1 MASITPKRPDWLPAY
16 IPEWQGLRGFAILFV
31 VFYHC
36 HALLEG
42 TWGYHASLWGWSG
55 VELFFILSG
64 YLVTT
69 ILLGEREKPPFL
81 KKFYLRRALHIVPVY
96 LLVLLVCYTI
106 PDWFLGQSWA
116 QATRWQ
122 TIVGYLCFAQNL
134 RHSPLPGTLGPTWFL
149 SVVVQFYVVWAL
161 VMRFVRRIPLLA
173 LMLIAMMAT
182 SIGMRHYY
190 MHFKWLNPTH
200 TLIHMDGIALGS
212 LMALGIYTLPVAR
225 AAWMWLG
232 VAWAALGFWAV
243 ATVAGG
249 TSLLDTAL
257 CFGYGGVV
265 LFAMATSGMKTP
277 LHWLMSKGP
286 LAFYGTISYGLYLSH
301 ILVFVYYGSFSAR
314 FDQMGVSGHLIIL
327 ALRIVAATV
336 FGAILY
342 YGVESQFMKLKNNF
356 S

>member
-1 MASITPKRPDWLPAY
+1 MERVTPKRPDWLPAY
-16 IPEWQGLRGFAILFV
+16 IPEFQGLRGLAILFV

-55 VELFFILSG
+55 VDLFFILSG

-69 ILLGEREKPPFL
+69 ILLGEREKPEFL
-81 KKFYLRRALHIVPVY
+81 KKFYMRRALHIVPVY
-96 LLVLLVCYTI
+96 LLILIICYTI
-106 PDWFLGQSWA
+106 PDWFLGDTWA
-116 QATRWQ
+116 HQTRWQ
-122 TIVGYLCFAQNL
+122 VIVGYLCFVQNL
-134 RHSPLPGTLGPTWFL
+134 RHSPLPGTLAPTWFL

-161 VMRFVRRIPLLA
+161 VMKYIRRIPVLA
-173 LMLIAMMAT
+173 LILIAMMVT
-182 SIGMRHYY
+182 SALMRHYY
-190 MHFKWLNPTH
+190 WHMKWLNTTH

-212 LMALGIYTLPVAR
+212 LMALGIYTLPVAKK
-225 AAWMWLG
+225 AWMWLG
-232 VAWAALGFWAV
+232 VASAVLGFWAV

-249 TSLLDTAL
+249 TYLLDTAL
-257 CFGYGGVV
+257 VFGYGGVV
-265 LFAMATSGMKTP
+265 LVAMATTGAKTP
-277 LHWLMSKGP
+277 LNWLMSKGP

-301 ILVFVYYGSFSAR
+301 ILVFVYYGSFNAR

-342 YGVESQFMKLKNNF
+342 YGVESQVMKLKKYF
-356 S
+356 

>member
-1 MASITPKRPDWLPAY
+1 MEKRFTVQRPHWLPAY
-16 IPEWQGLRGFAILFV
+16 IPEFQGLRGLAILFV
-31 VFYHC
+31 VLYHC

-69 ILLGEREKPPFL
+69 ILLEERKKPAFL
-81 KKFYLRRALHIVPVY
+81 KRFYLRRALHIVPVY
-96 LLVLLVCYTI
+96 LLVLLACYTI
-106 PDWFLGQSWA
+106 PNWFLGDSWA
-116 QATRWQ
+116 HQTRWQ
-122 TIVGYLCFAQNL
+122 VIVGYLCFVQNL

-182 SIGMRHYY
+182 SIEMRHYY

-212 LMALGIYTLPVAR
+212 LMALGMYTLPVAKNL
-225 AAWMWLG
+225 WMWLG
-232 VAWAALGFWAV
+232 AASALLGFA
-243 ATVAGG
+243 ATASIAGG
-249 TSLLDTAL
+249 TCLLDTAL
-257 CFGYGGVV
+257 VFGYGGLV
-265 LFAMATSGMKTP
+265 LLALATTGAKSP

-301 ILVFVYYGSFSAR
+301 ILVFVYYGSFNAH
-314 FDQMGVSGHLIIL
+314 FDHMGITGHMLIL
-327 ALRIVAATV
+327 ALRLAAATF
-336 FGAILY
+336 FGMILY
-342 YGVESQFMKLKNNF
+342 FSVESQGMKLKKF
-356 S
+356 I